1 MCTIIFT
8 REGRSTRQTSL
19 CVHACER
26 VCSASLLSSSRAVS
40 KPQPFCLLTC
50 PLLTLHSPNSGS
62 VLHPLPSGLWQKPP
76 SCSPMGPTIYSPQR
90 WAEGDPWGTQ
100 SLKKLLLPPET
111 ACDVLTVCHPVTMG
125 GTCLKVQVGASWTA
139 QLPQGEPGFS
149 TPR

>member
-8 REGRSTRQTSL
+8 REGRSTRRTSL

-26 VCSASLLSSSRAVS
+26 VCSAALLSSNRAVS

-100 SLKKLLLPPET
+100 SLKKLLLPPLRLP
-111 ACDVLTVCHPVTMG
+111 AMSQLSPSDHGRDLSLG
-125 GTCLKVQVGASWTA
+125 VGRCIMDSPAA
-139 QLPQGEPGFS
+139 AG
-149 TPR
+149 